1 MPSERSLKT
10 EPSLGALTRSAK
22 RSTKQKLPN
31 DGSEVI
37 PLSVP
42 NVGGDEWTYVKE
54 CLDTGW
60 VSSAGRFVDRFEE
73 EFASAVGAS
82 HAVSTSSG
90 TAALHLALIVQ
101 GIESGD
107 EVIMPS
113 LTFIAPANAVRY
125 VGAWPTF
132 VDVDRNYWQ
141 LDPDAVER
149 FLRDRCDARSNGL
162 YNRQTGRR
170 VTAILPV
177 HLLGTPVNM
186 GPIRELAREFGLTV
200 IEDATES
207 LGGSYGAESLGSRSR
222 TACFSFNGN
231 KLITTGGGG
240 MLTTDDELV
249 AKRVKYL
256 STQAKDD
263 PIEFVHGAVGFN
275 YRLTNVQAALGI
287 AQLERLPEFLET
299 KRRIAGV
306 YTEALKSLP
315 GLSCMEHPPW
325 GNSAF
330 WLYTVVIDPSEF
342 GLDSRQL
349 MKALGQ
355 AGVESRPLWQPLH
368 LSPALRGAFSDG
380 CDTAEILAARCL
392 SLPCSTGLSDRSQAR
407 VIESVRTIAQRRE
420 R

>member
-1 MPSERSLKT
+1 MPSERSLKAQT
-10 EPSLGALTRSAK
+10 SPDSVTRREKAGAK
-22 RSTKQKLPN
+22 RMLPK
-31 DGSEVI
+31 DDEEFI

-73 EFASAVGAS
+73 EFANAIGAK

-90 TAALHLALIVQ
+90 TAALHLALLAQ
-101 GIESGD
+101 GIELGD

-132 VDVDRNYWQ
+132 LDVDRNCWQ
-141 LDPDAVER
+141 LDPESVER
-149 FLRDRCDARSNGL
+149 FLRQGCDMRGDAVH
-162 YNRQTGRR
+162 NRHTGRR

-186 GPIRELAREFGLTV
+186 GPMRELAREFGLRI

-207 LGGSYGAESLGSRSR
+207 LGATYRAEPLGSRSR

-231 KLITTGGGG
+231 KLLTTGGGG
-240 MLTTDDELV
+240 MLTTDDELL
-249 AKRVKYL
+249 AKRAKYL

-263 PIEFVHGAVGFN
+263 PIEFVHGEVGFN

-287 AQLERLPEFLET
+287 AQLQRLPEFLLT
-299 KRRIAGV
+299 KRRIAQA
-306 YTEALKSLP
+306 YTESLSSLP
-315 GLSCMEHPPW
+315 GLSCMAHPPW
-325 GNSAF
+325 GQSAF
-330 WLYTVVIDPSEF
+330 WLYTVVIDPNEF
-342 GLDSRQL
+342 GFGSRQV
-349 MKALGQ
+349 MKAL
-355 AGVESRPLWQPLH
+355 ADDGVESRPLWQPLH
-368 LSPALRGAFSDG
+368 LSPAHRGSFSER
-380 CDTAEILAARCL
+380 CDNAEYLAERCL
-392 SLPCSTGLSDRSQAR
+392 SLPCSTGLSARHQAR
-407 VIESVRTIAQRRE
+407 VIESLRTIAQRRE